1 MLGQRCDCKDIAV
14 DLAYKKETAMDRATS
29 GVCRRSSNCRQ
40 PSVTIVQEDSIQ
52 IEKEASVDC
61 VQSRQD
67 SCWSLHCDRTDQA
80 PYTLS
85 KHAGETMTSTTL
97 LGLPRENPSAD
108 LAFFFRTTGP
118 VAPHRRPGKA
128 EHRPSSGVVIPAKK
142 ALHFLKLWPGQS
154 KKKFVAPYDRSED
167 TLILR
172 DEGGLLMD
180 GVEQRQTSS
189 GQKYLF
195 IVPKLVEEESEELKG
210 QALGRLSEE
219 SADKAPALS
228 LNILESSISISIED
242 DDWFSTM
249 GSNYSREIEGPYSP
263 ARPRYSLASLCEP
276 SAYLSLR
283 KDTTAR
289 IVNHSSPVRP
299 RASNPPTPQPES
311 AISVAESYCN
321 DLPDHPAEQ
330 SFDTCRAPSSHAVD
344 KWNGL
349 AVLPKVPI
357 ALPKEKLPV
366 KLTSLGREVEIEQPS
381 PRRFASHPV
390 LLQRA
395 SSTAPSLYPRSF
407 SDSPG
412 PPPPRSP
419 LRLGRDPR
427 TIEGIIANHPSI
439 HSRKAEPRVAPE
451 IEPVAE
457 YSTECTE
464 VLAVMQPIVIT
475 GCTDPIKRPRSR
487 CKSCISHSAFLS
499 LRKER
504 EERVRSR
511 KLRDRHYALHTIDS
525 MVNATPS
532 QSPTRRLRK
541 PRPQIQIPEL
551 KPAPLV
557 IRASS
562 SASSMTNWRKITE
575 CTRTPVSPVPSLD
588 SPASNG
594 EKTGYTPVSP
604 TASNGNTSAE
614 ARMGLS
620 PVMLVAEET
629 PVPKTKSTP
638 KPAKLMLRDG
648 KSYAG
653 RPRSASIPYNALK
666 RWSPTGDH
674 TPALQQTLPRLVSPM
689 EHAPKEDSPPLPSPT
704 PNRALP
710 STPPASGSEKP
721 ARTRATEVKKSSSFS
736 PVYEILPKASTPRK
750 RTDPLPHVVTQAQG
764 QSVSSNKDL
773 GVKTTP
779 KSIKIDARLEAL
791 EKQNEMLSAAL
802 VAVLK
807 TNGTVNSP
815 LSALA
820 AEPGSPLEWE
830 NRVARRS
837 AASQGASHA
846 ASSSNG
852 SALEMCMSTRR
863 DSKQAYGGA

>member
-1 MLGQRCDCKDIAV
+1 MLSQRCNCKDIAV

-29 GVCRRSSNCRQ
+29 GGLRRPSNCHQ
-40 PSVTIVQEDSIQ
+40 PSVTIVPEDSIQ

-67 SCWSLHCDRTDQA
+67 SCWSLHCDRIDQA

-97 LGLPRENPSAD
+97 LGLPRESPSAD

-118 VAPHRRPGKA
+118 VAPHCRPSKA

-142 ALHFLKLWPGQS
+142 ALRFLKLWPGQS
-154 KKKFVAPYDRSED
+154 KKKLVAPYDRFED
-167 TLILR
+167 TLILW

-228 LNILESSISISIED
+228 LDILESSISISIED
-242 DDWFSTM
+242 DDDWFSTM
-249 GSNYSREIEGPYSP
+249 GSNYSQEIERPYSP

-276 SAYLSLR
+276 SARLSLR
-283 KDTTAR
+283 KDTTAQT
-289 IVNHSSPVRP
+289 VDYSSPVRP

-311 AISVAESYCN
+311 AISVAALYCN

-330 SFDTCRAPSSHAVD
+330 SFDTCRAPSSHAVE
-344 KWNGL
+344 KGYGL
-349 AVLPKVPI
+349 PVLPKVPI
-357 ALPKEKLPV
+357 ALPKEKLPLKV
-366 KLTSLGREVEIEQPS
+366 TSLGREVEIEHPS

-395 SSTAPSLYPRSF
+395 SSTASSLYPRSF

-419 LRLGRDPR
+419 LRLGRDLR
-427 TIEGIIANHPSI
+427 TIEGIIADHPSI
-439 HSRKAEPRVAPE
+439 HSQKAEPRVAPE

-457 YSTECTE
+457 YNTECTE

-475 GCTDPIKRPRSR
+475 GCTDPIKRPQSR
-487 CKSCISHSAFLS
+487 CKSS

-525 MVNATPS
+525 IVNATPS

-541 PRPQIQIPEL
+541 PRPRIQIPEL

-557 IRASS
+557 IRASP
-562 SASSMTNWRKITE
+562 SASSITSWRKITE

-588 SPASNG
+588 SPASNR
-594 EKTGYTPVSP
+594 EKTGHTLVSL
-604 TASNGNTSAE
+604 TASNGSTSAK
-614 ARMGLS
+614 ARIALS
-620 PVMLVAEET
+620 PVMLVAEDT
-629 PVPKTKSTP
+629 PAPKTKSTP
-638 KPAKLMLRDG
+638 KPTKLMLRDG

-674 TPALQQTLPRLVSPM
+674 TLAMQQTSLRLVSPM
-689 EHAPKEDSPPLPSPT
+689 EHASKEDSLPLSSPP
-704 PNRALP
+704 PNKALL
-710 STPPASGSEKP
+710 STPLASGSEKL
-721 ARTRATEVKKSSSFS
+721 ARTRTTEVKKSSSFS

-750 RTDPLPHVVTQAQG
+750 RTDPLPHAVTQAQG

-773 GVKTTP
+773 GGETTP
-779 KSIKIDARLEAL
+779 KSIKIDARLVAL
-791 EKQNEMLSAAL
+791 EKQNEMLYAAL
-802 VAVLK
+802 VAVLE
-807 TNGTVNSP
+807 TNGAVNSP
-815 LSALA
+815 LSTLA
-820 AEPGSPLEWE
+820 AEPDSPLGWE

-852 SALEMCMSTRR
+852 SALEMYMSTRR
-863 DSKQAYGGA
+863 DSKQGYGGA